1 MTLVSEGELPARTL
15 DTQKATTQ
23 PDDVQLAPGPRISRI
38 PILVYSLL
46 TGAGLLAAWWLAATY
61 GAVSPVFLPSPVVV
75 ITSFWSLVTV
85 GFVDS
90 TLLEHLTASLGRV
103 LGALVVSVVIG
114 VPAGLLIATSRIG
127 RGILDPIV
135 EFLRP
140 LPPLAYLPL
149 IIIWVGIGEAS
160 KVTVIA
166 LSMLPP
172 IILSTS
178 AGVRSVPEDF
188 INAAR
193 SFGASRW
200 QVLRRVVIPA
210 TIPSILTGLR
220 IALGTGWSTL
230 VAAELVAATRGLGF
244 MIQSAAQFLVTD
256 IVIAGILVIA
266 LVAFLLE
273 WLARWAERRFV
284 PWANAARRD

>member
-1 MTLVSEGELPARTL
+1 MTLLADTAKIKAESHSVTGQPKAWQSRLRVPTL
-15 DTQKATTQ
+15 A
-23 PDDVQLAPGPRISRI
+23 ISI
-38 PILVYSLL
+38 L
-46 TGAGLLAAWWLAATY
+46 TGLTLLGAWWIASALNV
-61 GAVSPVFLPSPVVV
+61 VSPVFLPSPPVVAAAFG
-75 ITSFWSLVTV
+75 TLFTT

-90 TLLEHLTASLGRV
+90 TLLEHLAASLGRV
-103 LGALVVSVVIG
+103 LGALAISLSLGIPV
-114 VPAGLLIATSRIG
+114 GLLIALSRVG
-127 RGILDPIV
+127 RGVLDPIV

-178 AGVRSVPEDF
+178 AGVKAVPKDF
-188 INAAR
+188 VNAAR
-193 SFGASRW
+193 AFGATRT
-200 QVLRRVVIPA
+200 QVLTRVLLPA
-210 TIPSILTGLR
+210 SVPSILTGIR

-256 IVIAGILVIA
+256 IVIAGIVVIA
-266 LVAFLLE
+266 IIAFALE
-273 WLARWAERRFV
+273 WLARLIERRFV
-284 PWANAARRD
+284 PWADPLRRR